1 MKMNKSLLQTN
12 TSIKSKANLLSIFA
26 PLISTVNNSLTYN
39 LIFVK
44 NT

>member
-1 MKMNKSLLQTN
+1 MRRENYALQTN
-12 TSIKSKANLLSIFA
+12 TSFKSKANLLSIFA
-26 PLISTVNNSLTYN
+26 PLISADNNSLTYN